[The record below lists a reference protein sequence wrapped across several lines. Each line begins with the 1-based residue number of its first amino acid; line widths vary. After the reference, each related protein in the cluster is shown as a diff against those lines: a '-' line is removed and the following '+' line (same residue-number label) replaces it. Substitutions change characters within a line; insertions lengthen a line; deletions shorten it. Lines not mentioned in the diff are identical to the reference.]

1 MNYDRHGMQNLK
13 HDHVK
18 PLDRIKLPPYVI
30 YCFVFLFGSMALM
43 KHINND
49 DDNVEAVSRKAIL
62 NAMKKTKE

>member
-1 MNYDRHGMQNLK
+1 
-13 HDHVK
+13 
-18 PLDRIKLPPYVI
+18 
-30 YCFVFLFGSMALM
+30 MALM